1 MQTSIEK
8 KKKKSKTAVVKNLSG
23 CSRIISIQCKQK
35 QKQQQQKK
43 KTTTLKVRGNQ
54 KNIIAKT
61 PVSICPS
68 VHVSGLGLGLVRL
81 EF

>member
-1 MQTSIEK
+1 M
-8 KKKKSKTAVVKNLSG
+8 AVVELYPYNANKN
-23 CSRIISIQCKQK
+23 KNNNNK
-35 QKQQQQKK
+35 KK

-68 VHVSGLGLGLVRL
+68 VHVSGLGLELVRL